1 MPTGKQIF
9 FTHNKKIGYEYFLY
23 SFPEDAFFDKIIEM
37 EDLWQV
43 PVGEFVR
50 DELYRIGLIKNRGE
64 YRIGPKMRAKIK
76 KYLFEHPMP
85 LPERQIKNPSMK
97 ERQEKG
103 RLKLLEI
110 GREMGFDVFCENSGV
125 VIWSR
130 PMGILAV
137 AGNSWCYVYRTG
149 HSIQMNKNFPVI
161 GYFQLA
167 GNDIHGRLM
176 KAINGELQA
185 GADALS
191 ERRKAFILRQK
202 RNQKF
207 MGNK

>member
-23 SFPEDAFFDKIIEM
+23 SFPEDAFFDKITEM

-43 PVGEFVR
+43 PVGEFVK
-50 DELYRIGLIKNRGE
+50 DELYRIGLLGNRGK
-64 YRIGPKMRAKIK
+64 YRIGPKMRAKITQ
-76 KYLFEHPMP
+76 YLIENPMP
-85 LPERQIKNPSMK
+85 LPDRPIKNPSMK
-97 ERQEKG
+97 ARQRNG
-103 RLKLLEI
+103 QLQLLEI
-110 GREMGFDVFCENSGV
+110 GRVMGFDIFCENSGV

-130 PMGILAV
+130 KLGVLAV

-167 GNDIHGRLM
+167 GSDIQGQLM
-176 KAINGELQA
+176 KAINGELQDR
-185 GADALS
+185 ADALS
-191 ERRKAFILRQK
+191 ERRKAYILRQK
-202 RNQKF
+202 RNQKY

>member
-1 MPTGKQIF
+1 MPTGTQIF
-9 FTHNKKIGYEYFLY
+9 LTKNNKIGYEYFLY
-23 SFPEDAFFDKIIEM
+23 SYPEDAFFDKIIEM

-43 PVGEFVR
+43 PVREFVR

-110 GREMGFDVFCENSGV
+110 GREMGFDIFCENPRV

-137 AGNSWCYVYRTG
+137 AGNSWCYVYKTN
-149 HSIQMNKNFPVI
+149 HSIQMDVNFPI
-161 GYFQLA
+161 LGYFQLA
-167 GNDIHGRLM
+167 GSDIQGQLM

-191 ERRKAFILRQK
+191 ERRKSYVLRQK
-202 RNQKF
+202 RNQKY
-207 MGNK
+207 MGTK